1 MRPVY
6 YTITRAQ
13 VHHYARQL
21 LACYLRLRDYSAA
34 CTVAVTLNVLFAA
47 CARLVSMACAAMSLA
62 LAPSRETIRKAWLAW
77 LPKRDQLLRRLNDC
91 LAANLPRYLR
101 RCPQRAAIDLTLI
114 PYHGRPMVDLSEVFR
129 GKAKDGTSH
138 FHAYATAYVNYRGQR
153 YTLALTYVE
162 RGEKMEAVLKR
173 LLARLS
179 KLGVGVSML
188 LLDRGFWSVAV
199 IRYLQA
205 ARRPF
210 LMPVVLRGRGP
221 GHAKGPSGTRVF
233 GLWRRSGWGEYTLTS
248 AEGRTAR
255 VSICVHCRNLNGER
269 GRHGR
274 EALVYG
280 YWGIRRP
287 SSTAWVRQ
295 TYRTRFAIET
305 SYRQM
310 QQGRARTST
319 RNPLVRL
326 LLVGVALV
334 LRNVWVWLH
343 YAVLS
348 TPRRGGVLLN
358 LELLPLKDLLLWLQH
373 QAEEE
378 LGLCDVILAERLF
391 PSLPNS

>member
-1 MRPVY
+1 VY
-6 YTITRAQ
+6 YTISRAQ
-13 VHHYARQL
+13 AHQYAHQL
-21 LACYLRLRDYSAA
+21 LACCLRLGDYSAA
-34 CTVAVTLNVLFAA
+34 CTARVMLHVLFAA
-47 CARLVSMACAAMSLA
+47 CARLVSMARAAMSLA

-77 LPKRDQLLRRLNDC
+77 LPKRDELLLRLNDC

-101 RCPQRAAIDLTLI
+101 RRPQRAAVDLTLV
-114 PYHGRPMVDLSEVFR
+114 PYHGRPMLDLSEVFR

-153 YTLALTYVE
+153 YTLALTAVE

-233 GLWRRSGWGEYTLTS
+233 GLWRASGWGEYTLTS

-274 EALVYG
+274 EALVYA
-280 YWGIRRP
+280 YWKIEP
-287 SSTAWVRQ
+287 PNTSWVRQ

-310 QQGRARTST
+310 QQGRARTCT

-378 LGLCDVILAERLF
+378 LGLCDVMLAERPF
-391 PSLPNS
+391 PSLP